1 MILKGLKSYIADLQ
15 KLMRISRADTRLF
28 FVSVGLMAA
37 ASFFEAVALGL
48 FIPLLD
54 LMIKGGQDPLFL
66 KHPVL
71 GSFIREIPHARF
83 RYVFVALLGGLM
95 TFVALKNLAAFL
107 SEVTNSKITRQIEH
121 ALRVKI
127 YERYLAFSRKFI
139 DQSKI
144 GNITDLATN
153 QVLNACDLFR
163 YFHFFIFNQILLV
176 VYFVMMLW
184 ISWRLALTALLFLP
198 LMVFVAKVISKKIT
212 VASNQRFEIDQKI
225 SATLLDALTNF
236 GLIAAYVREKVEV
249 ESYEQISESSRSNFH
264 GIWKKAYFA
273 SHALD
278 FIVTLSIGL
287 LLAVCLFV
295 FMKEG
300 GPQIALFFGFFV
312 ILRRFAFSFGQ
323 IGENFTL
330 MAKSFGPIRKI
341 LWVFEDQDK
350 EFIRGGSVPFERLSE
365 KIEFKDVSFSYDDC
379 KDVLKKVSFT
389 LKKGK
394 MTAIVGPT
402 GSGKSTVANLLPR
415 FYDAGSGEILIDSV
429 EIRRYDL
436 ASLRLKI
443 AVVDQQVP
451 ILNQSIRENLTYG
464 LSGVTQAELDEAAHQ
479 SRIYDFISGLPAGY
493 QTSVGDR
500 GVRLSGGE
508 KQRLAIARAILK
520 KPEVFIFDEATSALD
535 METETQIQKA
545 IEELTRDKTV
555 VAIAHRLSTIRHADQ
570 ILVLED
576 GRISEEGSFD
586 ELIRREGRFY
596 HYWKLNVFN

>member
-1 MILKGLKSYIADLQ
+1 MIPTSLKNYIADLR
-15 KLMRISRADTRLF
+15 KLMRVSRADARLF
-28 FVSVGLMAA
+28 VVSAALMGA

-54 LMIKGGQDPLFL
+54 LMIKGGQEPSFL
-66 KHPVL
+66 KHPIL
-71 GSFIREIPHARF
+71 GSFVRDLPHARF
-83 RYVFVALLGGLM
+83 RYVFVALLGGLL
-95 TFVALKNLAAFL
+95 TFIALKNLAAFL
-107 SEVTNSKITRQIEH
+107 SEVTNSRITRQIEH

-176 VYFVMMLW
+176 VYFTMMLW
-184 ISWRLALTALLFLP
+184 ISWRLALMALLFLP
-198 LMVFVAKVISKKIT
+198 IMVFVTKFISNKIAI
-212 VASNQRFEIDQKI
+212 ASSQRFEIDQRI

-236 GLIAAYVREKVEV
+236 SLITAYVREKAEV
-249 ESYEQISESSRSNFH
+249 ESYEEISESSRSNLH

-273 SHALD
+273 SHTLD
-278 FIVTLSIGL
+278 FIVTLSIGV

-295 FMKEG
+295 FMKDG
-300 GPQIALFFGFFV
+300 RPHIAIFFGFFV
-312 ILRRFAFSFGQ
+312 ILRRFTFSFGQ

-341 LWVFEDQDK
+341 LWVFEDHDK
-350 EFIRGGSVPFERLSE
+350 EFIRGGNAPFERLSA
-365 KIEFKDVSFSYDDC
+365 KIEFKNVSFSYDGC
-379 KDVLKKVSFT
+379 KDVLKKVSFAFE
-389 LKKGK
+389 KGK

-415 FYDAGSGEILIDSV
+415 FYDASSGEILIDSV
-429 EIRRYDL
+429 DIRRYDL
-436 ASLRLKI
+436 ASLRLKF
-443 AVVDQQVP
+443 AMVDQQVP
-451 ILNQSIRENLTYG
+451 VLNRSIRENLTYG
-464 LSGVTQAELDEAAHQ
+464 LIGVTQTEIDEAACKSKIH
-479 SRIYDFISGLPAGY
+479 DFISGLPSGY
-493 QTSVGDR
+493 QTPVGDR

-555 VAIAHRLSTIRHADQ
+555 VVIAHRLSTIRHADR
-570 ILVLED
+570 ILVLEE

-586 ELIRREGRFY
+586 DLIRREGRFY